1 MAAPQRGEHVG
12 RWDAALGQQDEG
24 VVEEIGG
31 LAGEGGASLISGR
44 GRVVLGGEQQF
55 GGLLGD
61 LATDRVDA
69 ALEQAGR
76 VGARRALL
84 GA

>member
-1 MAAPQRGEHVG
+1 MHVG
-12 RWDAALGQQDEG
+12 RWHVALREQDEG
-24 VVEEIGG
+24 VVEEIGR
-31 LAGEGGASLISGR
+31 LAGEGGAGLISGR
-44 GRVVLGGEQQF
+44 GRVVLGGEEQF

-76 VGARRALL
+76 VGARWALL